1 MAPEKYVER
10 SNWHDERLGLQLG
23 GELSRRARDQAIRRV
38 EGFLRSCK
46 DHQRMLDSAT
56 SLSAPRSR
64 QGVATIVGYWALQFA
79 GWGLYFWAQASGEVI
94 FADVP
99 WSKAAILWCGI
110 CVSGFALTH
119 LLRWIIKRRR
129 WLLLRPRAL
138 LIRMLAAIALL
149 ASTLYLITIVLSLVE
164 YNTPVAPIVGAL
176 YRRLP
181 PGGQLFNQFVN
192 SLIVTLIWVG
202 LYLGF
207 AVQRHRY
214 NAQVHQ
220 AELAQ
225 LLHAAELRLLKAQ
238 LNPHFLFNALNGV
251 RALIADEPA
260 RAQDAVTQLART
272 LRYTLAANEDEL
284 VTLAREL
291 EMVNDYLAL
300 EGLRLAERL
309 NVVRDIAPKAAQ
321 VPVPVML
328 IQTLIENAIKHGIAE
343 LKEGGTLRIEAHVVN
358 AELTIQII
366 NPCPISATVP
376 NAQGTGLKNSSE
388 RLRLLFGS
396 RASLQLDLSRP
407 GEATAAVRLPA

>member
-1 MAPEKYVER
+1 
-10 SNWHDERLGLQLG
+10 
-23 GELSRRARDQAIRRV
+23 
-38 EGFLRSCK
+38 
-46 DHQRMLDSAT
+46 MLDSAT
-56 SLSAPRSR
+56 RLSVPRSR
-64 QGVATIVGYWALQFA
+64 QGVAISVAYWALQFA
-79 GWGLYFWAQASGEVI
+79 GWGLYFRAQASGEVI

-99 WSKAAILWCGI
+99 WSKAAILWGGF
-110 CVSGFALTH
+110 CVSGFTLTH
-119 LLRWIIKRRR
+119 LLRWNIKRGQ
-129 WLLLRPRAL
+129 WLSLPPRAL
-138 LIRMLAAIALL
+138 LIRMLLAIALL
-149 ASTLYLITIVLSLVE
+149 ASMLYVVTIALSLAE
-164 YNTPVAPIVGAL
+164 YNTSVAPILGAL

-181 PGGQLFNQFVN
+181 PDEQLFNQFIN

-214 NAQVHQ
+214 DAQVHR

-272 LRYTLAANEDEL
+272 LRYILAANDDEL
-284 VTLAREL
+284 VTVAREL

-300 EGLRLAERL
+300 EGLRLADRL
-309 NVVRDIAPKAAQ
+309 TVVRNIAPEAAQ
-321 VPVPVML
+321 ARVPVML

-343 LKEGGTLRIEAHVVN
+343 LKEGGTLRIEAHVIN

-366 NPCPISATVP
+366 NPRPISAPVP
-376 NAQGTGLKNSSE
+376 HAQGTGLKNSSE
-388 RLRLLFGS
+388 RIRLLFGS
-396 RASLQLDLSRP
+396 RGSLRLDLSRP
-407 GEATAAVRLPA
+407 GEAIAEFRLPT

>member
-1 MAPEKYVER
+1 
-10 SNWHDERLGLQLG
+10 
-23 GELSRRARDQAIRRV
+23 
-38 EGFLRSCK
+38 
-46 DHQRMLDSAT
+46 MLDSAT
-56 SLSAPRSR
+56 GLSVPRR
-64 QGVATIVGYWALQFA
+64 QGVAISVGYWALQFA

-94 FADVP
+94 FADTP
-99 WSKAAILWCGI
+99 WSKAATLWGGF

-129 WLLLRPRAL
+129 WLSLPPKAL
-138 LIRMLAAIALL
+138 LIRMLIAIALL
-149 ASTLYLITIVLSLVE
+149 ASTLHVVTIVLSLTE
-164 YNTPVAPIVGAL
+164 YNTSVAPILGAL

-181 PGGQLFNQFVN
+181 HDRQLFNQFVN
-192 SLIVTLIWVG
+192 SLVVTLIWVG

-214 NAQVHQ
+214 DAQVHQ

-225 LLHAAELRLLKAQ
+225 LLNAAELRLLKAQ

-272 LRYTLAANEDEL
+272 LRYTLAANDDEL

-300 EGLRLAERL
+300 EELRLADRL
-309 NVVRDIAPKAAQ
+309 MVVRDIAPEATQ
-321 VPVPVML
+321 TRVPVML

-343 LKEGGTLRIEAHVVN
+343 LKAGGTLRIEAHFVN
-358 AELTIQII
+358 AELTIQIR
-366 NPCPISATVP
+366 NPRSISAPVP

-396 RASLQLDLSRP
+396 RASLRLDLSRP
-407 GEATAAVRLPA
+407 GEAIAAVRLPA

>member
-1 MAPEKYVER
+1 
-10 SNWHDERLGLQLG
+10 
-23 GELSRRARDQAIRRV
+23 
-38 EGFLRSCK
+38 
-46 DHQRMLDSAT
+46 MLDSAT
-56 SLSAPRSR
+56 SLSVPRSR
-64 QGVATIVGYWALQFA
+64 QGVAISVGYWALQFA

-94 FADVP
+94 FADVS
-99 WSKAAILWCGI
+99 WSKAATLWGGL

-119 LLRWIIKRRR
+119 LLRWIIKRGR
-129 WLLLRPRAL
+129 WLSLPPRAL
-138 LIRMLAAIALL
+138 LIRMLIAIALL
-149 ASTLYLITIVLSLVE
+149 ASTLYVITIALSLAE
-164 YNTPVAPIVGAL
+164 YNTPVAPILGAF

-181 PGGQLFNQFVN
+181 PNGRLINQFVN

-214 NAQVHQ
+214 DAQVHQ

-272 LRYTLAANEDEL
+272 LRYTLASNDDEL
-284 VTLAREL
+284 VSLVREL

-300 EGLRLAERL
+300 EGLRLADRL
-309 NVVRDIAPKAAQ
+309 TVVRDIAPDAAQ
-321 VPVPVML
+321 ARVPVML

-358 AELTIQII
+358 AELTIRII
-366 NPCPISATVP
+366 NPRPINTPAP
-376 NAQGTGLKNSSE
+376 PAQGTGLKNSSE

-396 RASLQLDLSRP
+396 RASLRLDLSRP
-407 GEATAAVRLPA
+407 GKATAEVRLPA